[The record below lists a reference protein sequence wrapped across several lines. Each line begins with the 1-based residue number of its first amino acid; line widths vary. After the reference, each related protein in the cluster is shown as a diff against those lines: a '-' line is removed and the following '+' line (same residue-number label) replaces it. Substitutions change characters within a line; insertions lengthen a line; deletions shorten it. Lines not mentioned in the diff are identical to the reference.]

1 MSTKQAKPDFN
12 EWNTST
18 QLTGGNSAYLDSIY
32 ESYLDNPNNV
42 DESWKNYFDSI
53 QNGQHD
59 ISHEQVKRDFVEL
72 TKQHVRGQV
81 ILNQNASATSSPT
94 GNFPDGGDKIS
105 AVMDLIY
112 TYRYVGH
119 KQAKTDPLNINN
131 NHHVKE
137 LDLDFHGLTESA
149 LEESFS
155 AGEITH
161 NKSVPLKDII
171 RRLKETYCG
180 SMGTEY
186 MHLSDMAEKLWIRQ
200 RLEAKQAP
208 VSADLQKW
216 LLDRLSAAE
225 SLEKYL
231 GMKYVGQKRF
241 SLEGGESLIPLMD
254 KVIDKCA
261 QYKVREAVIGM
272 AHRGRLNVLV
282 NIMGKTPES
291 LFKEFEGSQDKVLL
305 AGDVKYHQ
313 GFSSNAQTE
322 NGDVHLSLAFNPSH
336 LEVANS
342 VVVGSARARQERRS
356 KNFDSVLP
364 IQMHGDSAFC
374 GQGIVMETL
383 ALSQTRHYGT
393 GGSLHIVINNQVG
406 FTTNNPN
413 DVRSSLYCT
422 DIAKMIEA
430 PIIHVNGDDP
440 EAVIRATELAID
452 YRMSFKKDVVIDLV
466 CYRRH
471 GHNEADEPSGTQ
483 PIMYSVIKK
492 LPTTRTLYAKK
503 LIEQKVITDN
513 DSTEL
518 MKSYRSKLDKGSCI
532 ANVTTDLLSS
542 NDNHLVNWKPYIDT
556 NWSDDHPTS
565 VDEDWLKNIARQ
577 MCTYPETF
585 VPQKQVAKAY
595 DERVKMANGEVDANW
610 GFAETLAYA
619 TLLAEGHNI
628 RVSGED
634 CGRGTFSHRHAV
646 LHNSDVS
653 NKDLRTYIPLQH
665 INENARCDIID
676 SVLSEYGV
684 LGFDYGYSCSSP
696 ESLVIWEAQFG
707 DFANT
712 AQVVIDQFICSAE
725 EKWGRLCGLTMLLP
739 HGQEGMGA
747 EHSSARL
754 ERYLQLCA
762 NDNMQVCVPTT
773 PSQIYHMLRRQVV
786 RPYRKP
792 LIVMSPKSLLRH
804 PLVHSSITELANG
817 KFECIID
824 EIDDLNT
831 NEVDRVVVCC
841 GKVYYDLLTKRRD
854 ENIKNVAIV
863 RAEQLYPFP
872 EKAYAEIS
880 SKYSHVKDIVWCQEE
895 PENQGAWW
903 MIQHELKKFLT
914 DSQTL
919 SYAGR
924 KPAAAPAVGY
934 PSLFHKQQESLVLN
948 ALNIKNT

>member
-1 MSTKQAKPDFN
+1 MKNQNIQKNFE
-12 EWNTST
+12 EWNKST
-18 QLTGGNSAYLDSIY
+18 QLSGGSSAYLDSIY
-32 ESYLDNPNNV
+32 ENYLSSPDDI
-42 DESWKNYFDSI
+42 DESWRNYFDSI
-53 QNGQHD
+53 QNGTHE
-59 ISHEQVKRDFVEL
+59 ISHSQVRQDFIDL
-72 TKQHVRGQV
+72 TKQPVRGNS
-81 ILNQNASATSSPT
+81 ILNQQPQEAH
-94 GNFPDGGDKIS
+94 FPDGGDKVS
-105 AVMDLIY
+105 AVMDLVY

-119 KQAKTDPLNINN
+119 KKAKTDPLDLNN
-131 NHHVKE
+131 DRHVKE
-137 LDLDFHGLTESA
+137 LELNFHGLTEA
-149 LEESFS
+149 NLNESFN
-155 AGEITH
+155 AGQLTH
-161 NKSVPLKDII
+161 NQSIPLKDII

-186 MHLSDMAEKLWIRQ
+186 MHLTDIAEKLWIRQ
-200 RLEAKQAP
+200 RLEGKQIPANNE
-208 VSADLQKW
+208 LKKW
-216 LLDRLSAAE
+216 LLDRLTAAE

-254 KVIDKCA
+254 GIIDKCA
-261 QYKVREAVIGM
+261 KYKIKEAVIGM

-282 NIMGKTPES
+282 NIMGKSPES

-313 GFSSNAQTE
+313 GFSSNAKTAH
-322 NGDVHLSLAFNPSH
+322 GDVHLSLAFNPSH
-336 LEVANS
+336 LEVANA

-356 KNFDSVLP
+356 RNFDSVLP

-383 ALSQTRHYGT
+383 ALSQTRYFGT
-393 GGSLHIVINNQVG
+393 GGSIHIVINNQVG
-406 FTTNNPN
+406 FTTNHPQ

-440 EAVIRATELAID
+440 EAVIKATELAID
-452 YRMSFKKDVVIDLV
+452 YRMTFKKDIVIDLI

-503 LIEQKVITDN
+503 LVEEKVISDKEATN
-513 DSTEL
+513 L
-518 MKSYRSKLDKGSCI
+518 MTSYRSKLDKGDCI

-542 NDNHLVNWKPYIDT
+542 NDNHLVNWKPYINSKWNDET
-556 NWSDDHPTS
+556 KTS
-565 VDEDWLKNIARQ
+565 VDKNWLVNIAKQ
-577 MCTYPETF
+577 VCQFPESI
-585 VPQKQVAKAY
+585 VPQKQVGKTY
-595 DERVKMANGEVDANW
+595 EDRVKMANEQLDINW
-610 GFAETLAYA
+610 GFAEILAYA
-619 TLLAEGHNI
+619 TLLSEGHAI
-628 RVSGED
+628 RLSGED

-646 LHNSDVS
+646 IHNSDIN
-653 NKDLRTYIPLQH
+653 NKDSRTYVPLQH
-665 INENARCDIID
+665 INENIRCDIID
-676 SVLSEYGV
+676 STLSEYGV
-684 LGFDYGYSCSSP
+684 LGFEYGYSCSSP
-696 ESLVIWEAQFG
+696 ESLIIWEAQFG

-773 PSQIYHMLRRQVV
+773 PAQIYHMLRRQVV

-804 PLVHSSITELANG
+804 PLVHSTMDDLANG
-817 KFECIID
+817 QFECVIN
-824 EIDDLNT
+824 EIDDLDASKV
-831 NEVDRVVVCC
+831 ERVILCS
-841 GKVYYDLLTKRRD
+841 GKVYYDLLIKRR
-854 ENIKNVAIV
+854 EEKINNIAIL
-863 RAEQLYPFP
+863 RIEQLYPFP
-872 EKAYAEIS
+872 EIFLLEALK
-880 SKYSHVKDIVWCQEE
+880 KYSHVSEIIWCQEE

-903 MIQHELKKFLT
+903 MIQHQIRKVLSK
-914 DSQTL
+914 SQSL
-919 SYAGR
+919 NYAGR

-934 PSLFHKQQESLVLN
+934 PSLFHSQQEKLVLD
-948 ALNIKNT
+948 ALNLK